1 MSRAE
6 LAGEGKVRHS
16 AEGVPRYFSPHAADC
31 FNNVYGAAL
40 SHLGLN
46 PDIVLADYM
55 NLMYDEETRCI
66 GINFLMRFSAS
77 NEFTEEELNSSM
89 EFAYLPATSLFDRRG
104 AESERFR
111 RCKDRVHIRLLLTD
125 DPETAH
131 LRLKERI
138 DAGKPHIVAVDLHEM
153 SYHRAFGREHGLHA
167 VVITGYDEEANVYE
181 LFDKYKHSSSDFDG
195 TLPME
200 EVRRGRSGICRYDN
214 PLTGPFAREVRNMW
228 MEVDADP
235 AFRVEPDKLRNVF
248 RVSVRRMKGEE
259 TVLGQ
264 PCGLQRIARFR
275 EAVTETGARSSSA
288 EKEVYLFRHVYNRN
302 LKQVSRQRKRF
313 LVFAEAIGFMLPA
326 SLLEM
331 LRERLEE
338 SAMRWD
344 ICANLALKYGI
355 SRKPD
360 ALEEMARQLFL
371 IEGLEREIAEKLE
384 AQSEREEGYSCTR

>member
-1 MSRAE
+1 MSRAD
-6 LAGEGKVRHS
+6 LAAGKVRHS
-16 AEGVPRYFSPHAADC
+16 AEGVPRYFSPHAGDC

-55 NLMYDEETRCI
+55 NFMYDEGTRCI

-89 EFAYLPATSLFDRRG
+89 EFAYLPATSYFDRDG
-104 AESERFR
+104 SESGGSR
-111 RCKDRVHIRLLLTD
+111 RCKDRVHIQLLLTD

-167 VVITGYDEEANVYE
+167 VVVTGYDEETKVYE

-195 TLPME
+195 ELPME

-235 AFRVEPDKLRNVF
+235 AFRIEPDKLRNVF
-248 RVSVRRMKGEE
+248 RASVRRMKGEE
-259 TVLGQ
+259 IVLGQ
-264 PCGLQRIARFR
+264 PCGLRRIVRFR
-275 EAVTETGARSSSA
+275 ESVTETGARTPS
-288 EKEVYLFRHVYNRN
+288 EEEVYLFRHVYNRN
-302 LKQVSRQRKRF
+302 LKLVSRQRKRF
-313 LVFAEAIGFMLPA
+313 LVFAEAIGFLLPVP
-326 SLLEM
+326 LLEG

-344 ICANLALKYGI
+344 ICANLALKFGI
-355 SRKPD
+355 SRKAD
-360 ALEEMARQLFL
+360 ALEEMARQLIL
-371 IEGLEREIAEKLE
+371 IEGLEREIAERLE
-384 AQSEREEGYSCTR
+384 AELELETESESVR